1 MRLIDSTEL
10 KDTMKSILGRAGLP
24 SEDQD
29 VVAES
34 LTQADLRGISSH
46 GLLRLPLYLERLHQ
60 GVVKARPKMVVIK
73 EKKATALLDGDHALG
88 QVSGHYA
95 MLLAIKK
102 ARDCGVA
109 AVSVKNGHHF
119 GAGAYFVEMA
129 SRQDMIGIA
138 MTNTPPLMAPWGGK
152 KAMVGNNP
160 FAVSIPTEGPHP
172 LILDMAFSQVAQG
185 KISVA
190 QACGQEIPGDWATDC
205 EGIPTTNPDEALK
218 GLLLPAGGYK
228 GYGQAI
234 MVDML
239 TGVLSGS
246 LFGPFVISM
255 MEEPR
260 LPQSS
265 GQLYM
270 AIDISAFRELTDF
283 KKDVA
288 RYVEVIKGCPKAS
301 LTHELF
307 VPGEQ
312 SWQRYEKALTEGIK
326 VPEAI
331 FQELKQAAA
340 LHGYAIKEWK
350 KM

>member
-1 MRLIDSTEL
+1 MRVIDAAGL
-10 KDTMKSILGRAGLP
+10 KDVMISVLGCAGLP
-24 SEDQD
+24 PEDQE

-34 LTQADLRGISSH
+34 LIQADLRGVSSH

-60 GVVKARPKMVVIK
+60 GVVNARPNIVIEK
-73 EKKATALLDGDHALG
+73 EKRASALLDGDHALG
-88 QVSGHYA
+88 QVSGHFA
-95 MLLAIKK
+95 MELAIKK
-102 ARDCGVA
+102 AQECGIA
-109 AVSVKNGHHF
+109 AISVKNGHHF

-129 SRQDMIGIA
+129 SRQNMIGIA

-152 KAMVGNNP
+152 KAMIGNNP

-185 KISVA
+185 KISMA
-190 QACGQEIPGDWATDC
+190 QACAQAIPEDWATDC
-205 EGIPTTNPDEALK
+205 EGIPTTNPEEALK

-239 TGVLSGS
+239 TGVLSGA

-255 MEEPR
+255 MQVPR
-260 LPQSS
+260 LPQAS

-270 AIDISAFRELTDF
+270 AIDIEAFRELSEF
-283 KKDVA
+283 KKDVT
-288 RYVEVIKGCPKAS
+288 RYIETIKGCPKAAQ
-301 LTHELF
+301 TQELF

-312 SWQRYEKALTEGIK
+312 SWKRYEQALVDGIQ

-331 FQELKQAAA
+331 FQEFKEAAA
-340 LHGYAIKEWK
+340 LHGCSIKEWK